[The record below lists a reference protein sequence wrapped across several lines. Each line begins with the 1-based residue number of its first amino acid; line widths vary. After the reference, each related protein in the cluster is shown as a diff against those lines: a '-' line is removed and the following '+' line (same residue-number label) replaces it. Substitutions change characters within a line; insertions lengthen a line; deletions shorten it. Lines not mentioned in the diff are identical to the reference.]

1 MNSVLFTDIE
11 HRILLAALGREKEV
25 CKQVN
30 EEMGEVDSD
39 GIDLVKVVE
48 SIEQKVYGIQHEDTN
63 MKKHFLTATE
73 PEWDSKNRFWRCPS
87 CKRRIHEY
95 HGFCKHCGKKVD
107 WMPLMKK
114 RKKEAEIRDRKD
126 RKKARSCKE

>member
-48 SIEQKVYGIQHEDTN
+48 SIEQKVYGIQHEDAN
-63 MKKHFLTATE
+63 LKKHFLTATE

>member
-1 MNSVLFTDIE
+1 MIIRTEEVIKGLDELEAHCESMVDKEDPESIWKHDVEVL
-11 HRILLAALGREKEV
+11 RAAKTIIHSRD
-25 CKQVN
+25 QIA
-30 EEMGEVDSD
+30 EEMNE
-39 GIDLVKVVE
+39 L
-48 SIEQKVYGIQHEDTN
+48 YH
-63 MKKHFLTATE
+63 HFVAAQE

-114 RKKEAEIRDRKD
+114 RKKEAEIRGRKD